1 MALPTLARKVAKVI
15 FFALILFSVIYSL
28 GNPEFYVNHALASQV
43 AQLVDGDLNA
53 ESIYDAYFYIDVI
66 SVITLSVII
75 YLITMKLIK
84 KIRS

>member
-1 MALPTLARKVAKVI
+1 MTLPTLVLKVAKVI